1 MFNNT
6 NSSSILF
13 GIGIAVAA
21 KFGIFAGVILC
32 IAVVVWLVHTRKQ
45 GWLKRT
51 IIGSTIVGV
60 LTLGVLF
67 GLYGVIVAILLGCI
81 AAAIARIMWPEEFEK
96 YSKQA
101 LSASE
106 RVYGSAKADAQKR
119 WADMVKRFK
128 EDKAEQAK

>member
-6 NSSSILF
+6 NGSSIMF

-32 IAVVVWLVHTRKQ
+32 IAAIIWVVSTRKQ

-51 IIGSTIVGV
+51 IIGSTIIGV

-67 GLYGVIVAILLGCI
+67 GVYGCLVAALIGVIAL
-81 AAAIARIMWPEEFEK
+81 AIAQIWWPEEFEK
-96 YSKQA
+96 YSNQA
-101 LSASE
+101 LSHAE
-106 RVYGSAKADAQKR
+106 RVYGSAKADAKKR
-119 WADMVKRFK
+119 WADMVKRF
-128 EDKAEQAK
+128 EQSK